1 MISYEYPLN
10 ERIRTLLRLED
21 LYDKVRYFS
30 TKSDGVEHHVALT
43 TLFDILEM
51 TARADLKSDLL
62 QELER
67 QKHSLEALRHNPAIE
82 VNTLDAVLHDI
93 DQTAAQLHSMSGKPG
108 QHLRENEW
116 VMGIKQRANLPGG
129 VCQFDLPSYHFWL
142 NQPAEVRRR
151 DLEDWL
157 NPMLPI
163 YAGLS
168 IVLRLL
174 RESGSTKQH
183 IAQQGMFQQMQSG
196 RMAQLVR
203 ITLSSDLP
211 CTPEI
216 SANKYALNIRFT
228 TMDGVQRPRICDR
241 DIEFNLTFCNL

>member
-30 TKSDGVEHHVALT
+30 TKSEGVEHHVALT
-43 TLFDILEM
+43 TLFDIIEM
-51 TARADLKSDLL
+51 TRRADLKSDLL

-82 VNTLDAVLHDI
+82 ENTLDAVLHDI
-93 DQTAAQLHSMSGKPG
+93 DATAAQLHSMSGKPG
-108 QHLRENEW
+108 QHLRDNEW

-142 NQPAEVRRR
+142 NQPVEVRRR
-151 DLEDWL
+151 DLENWL
-157 NPMLPI
+157 DPMLPI

-183 IAQQGMFQQMQSG
+183 IAQQGTFQQMLSG
-196 RMAQLVR
+196 RMAQMVR
-203 ITLSSDLP
+203 ITLSRDLP

-228 TMDGVQRPRICDR
+228 TMDGVQRPRVCER